1 MAISTFSVTYT
12 DVLPDLPIN
21 SASISASSTP
31 ISTGDI
37 TSYIED
43 AGSQLAGVMQIAGLD
58 PSALDDDATQQAEA
72 AIKSY
77 AVGKCLQH
85 LGYSG
90 AKLDGAF
97 SRWRE
102 QYDRY
107 KANPRLLSGKGS
119 RVRSNVD
126 QSSTREPFT
135 FATSYYKF

>member
-1 MAISTFSVTYT
+1 MAVTTFGITFS

-21 SASISASSTP
+21 SASISTTSTP
-31 ISTGDI
+31 ISTGDL
-37 TSYIED
+37 TAYIED
-43 AGSQLAGVMQIAGLD
+43 AGSQLSGVMQIAGLD
-58 PSALDDDATQQAEA
+58 PASLSDDAIQQAQA

-77 AVGKCLQH
+77 AVGKALQH

-90 AKLDGAF
+90 SKLDGAF

-107 KANPRLLSGKGS
+107 KANPRLLKGKGS

-126 QSSTREPFT
+126 QSSTAEPFT